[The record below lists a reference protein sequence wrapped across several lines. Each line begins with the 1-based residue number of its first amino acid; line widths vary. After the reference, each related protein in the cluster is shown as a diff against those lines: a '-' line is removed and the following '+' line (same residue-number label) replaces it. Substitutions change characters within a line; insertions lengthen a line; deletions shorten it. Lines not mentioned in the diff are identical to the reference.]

1 MPRSQRREPV
11 SSQRQGLATG
21 CGRDR
26 MDIEVLAS
34 ITFAVGRTTERFY
47 DTAVA
52 MPFKFELRMILATE
66 RGTIKQGRCARR
78 AFA

>member
-34 ITFAVGRTTERFY
+34 ITFAVGRTTEGFY
-47 DTAVA
+47 DTAS
-52 MPFKFELRMILATE
+52 LRS
-66 RGTIKQGRCARR
+66 KK
-78 AFA
+78 